1 MTSEDKL
8 DRLLTQHFQNDAHAG
23 DADSAARVL
32 SKLAGPLPPQRRSWR
47 HWPLAL
53 LNWDLSPAWPR
64 MAALAGCAVLGFAV
78 GVTTLSLG
86 ERDGLL
92 SPARGEY
99 QLAAALSDPEP
110 MTGVLP

>member
-23 DADSAARVL
+23 DADAAARVL
-32 SKLAGPLPPQRRSWR
+32 AKLSGPLPPQRRSWR
-47 HWPLAL
+47 HWPEAL

-64 MAALAGCAVLGFAV
+64 MAALAGCAVLGFVFGIAA
-78 GVTTLSLG
+78 LSLG
-86 ERDGLL
+86 GPDGSL
-92 SPARGEY
+92 SATAGEF
-99 QLAAALSDPEP
+99 QLAATLSDPEP